1 VSEQQPISAGF
12 GLRFRTIKSLA
23 HISYSI
29 VGDGEYV
36 ETLLGL
42 IQASHGNMPVHIYV
56 RKTNSKLPPD
66 MQKLESLIVGD
77 NPENIVLGSNLFQL
91 EMMKRL
97 TPLLPAQTQFID
109 VLAARGEEKT
119 FESYVKEAP
128 DSGKYLLFFA
138 VNPIENIKNYVG
150 TFFKWI
156 EGQGIAIIIRHPL
169 QRVLEDELKNAAGV
183 LIWNG
188 AMTIHQPILKRCRDM
203 GLLASF
209 IECGFFPQR
218 EYFYLDKCGINAAS
232 QLYDDDL
239 TWVDDIHLEALAQA
253 RKLVCDD
260 VQYIC
265 DGNYVFVPLQVPTDS
280 NIINH
285 SRFTNGMQKF
295 IDHIEALYPDEQL
308 WFKPHPKDRFK
319 DSYHYRLGKS
329 VEGDLNAL
337 IAGAKKVHGINSSVL
352 YEAALMGKEVIVEG
366 DCLLKQHA
374 ENTEKLLAAML
385 ARQFHINDTNVSQ
398 DKVTRF
404 SHLQIT
410 QKQRLAKGYQTLTES
425 HS

>member
-1 VSEQQPISAGF
+1 MSEQQPISAGF

-42 IQASHGNMPVHIYV
+42 IQASHGNMPKHIYV

-66 MQKLESLIVGD
+66 MQKLESLIVSD

-97 TPLLPAQTQFID
+97 SPLLPAQTQFID

-119 FESYVKEAP
+119 LESYVKEAP
-128 DSGKYLLFFA
+128 DSSKYLLFFA

-150 TFFKWI
+150 NFFKWI
-156 EGQGIAIIIRHPL
+156 EGQGVAIIIRHPL
-169 QRVLEDELKNAAGV
+169 QRVLEDELKKAAGV

-239 TWVDDIHLEALAQA
+239 TWVDDVHLEALAQA

-260 VQYIC
+260 VQYIS

-280 NIINH
+280 NIVNH
-285 SRFTNGMQKF
+285 SDYAKGMQQF
-295 IDHIEALYPDEQL
+295 IDDIESYYSHDRIK
-308 WFKPHPKDRFK
+308 FKTHPKDRY
-319 DSYHYRLGKS
+319 SHNYVLSKS
-329 VEGDLNAL
+329 EFVEGDVMDWIANAS
-337 IAGAKKVHGINSSVL
+337 IVHGINSSVL
-352 YEAALMGKEVIVEG
+352 YEAALMGKPVLAEG
-366 DCLLKQHA
+366 DCLLKKHGCNI
-374 ENTEKLLAAML
+374 EHLLAIMVY
-385 ARQFHINDTNVSQ
+385 RQFSTKQTDFNVN
-398 DKVTRF
+398 KLRKF
-404 SHLQIT
+404 SHIADLFSDI
-410 QKQRLAKGYQTLTES
+410 
-425 HS
+425 